1 MLDSCGW
8 NSALAEF
15 QLKLLRIK
23 NQRLIV
29 TLGGVFIVQV
39 VIFTLSNEQFAVET
53 ARVQGINDMMEI
65 TKVPN
70 APSYIKGLINLRG
83 NVISL
88 LDINLI
94 LNLEKLDTTQNN
106 IIILHMEE
114 ELVGIVVD
122 KVDEVLE
129 IDEDIIERVDD
140 EQMELYVKGVIN
152 FKDRIVTL
160 IDIDKLLAN

>member
-1 MLDSCGW
+1 M
-8 NSALAEF
+8 
-15 QLKLLRIK
+15 
-23 NQRLIV
+23 
-29 TLGGVFIVQV
+29 QV
-39 VIFTLSNEQFAVET
+39 VVFTLSDEQFAVET

-94 LNLEKLDTTQNN
+94 LDVEKLDTTQNN
-106 IIILHMEE
+106 IIILHIEE

-129 IDEDIIERVDD
+129 IEEDVIERIEE
-140 EQMELYVKGVIN
+140 EQRKLYVKGVIN

-160 IDIDKLLAN
+160 IDIDKLLEN

>member
-1 MLDSCGW
+1 M
-8 NSALAEF
+8 
-15 QLKLLRIK
+15 
-23 NQRLIV
+23 
-29 TLGGVFIVQV
+29 QV
-39 VIFTLSNEQFAVET
+39 VVFTLSDEQFAVET

-83 NVISL
+83 NIISL

-94 LNLEKLDTTQNN
+94 LDVEKLDTTQNN

-122 KVDEVLE
+122 RVDEVLE
-129 IDEDIIERVDD
+129 IDEDVIEKMEE
-140 EQMELYVKGVIN
+140 EQRKLYVKGVIN